1 MNENKYQFI
10 YLSIYTKIS
19 STKNNIVKSICFKH
33 FFLFFF
39 IFYFYRQKTLPFI
52 RPFVMKS

>member
-33 FFLFFF
+33 FFLIFC